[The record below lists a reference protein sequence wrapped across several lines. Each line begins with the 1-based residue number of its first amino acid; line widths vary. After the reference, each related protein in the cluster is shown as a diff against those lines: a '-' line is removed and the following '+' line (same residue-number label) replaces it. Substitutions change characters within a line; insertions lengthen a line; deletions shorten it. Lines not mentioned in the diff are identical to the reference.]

1 MSAGGESSGAGQ
13 AGGKPIVGA
22 AESASRG
29 SRGAVDLKAVLGE
42 VSGLVDNRLGEL
54 LKSPDP
60 QCASIYE
67 AMFYSLMAGGKRFR
81 PALVLL
87 TSRMLGAADD
97 VALPAACA
105 IEMVHTYS
113 LIHDDLPAMDNDD
126 LRRGR
131 PTSHKVF
138 GEAMAILAGDALLT
152 EAFVVLS
159 TRVADGQRSA
169 ALVRELSTAAGA
181 CGMVGGQVLD
191 LESEGREGRDWPVE
205 SIHRRKTGQ
214 LILAAVR
221 LGAVSAGADEGTL
234 DRLSEY
240 GRQVGLA
247 FQIADDVLDARGTAE
262 SLGKTAGK
270 DAASGKRTYVS
281 VYGLEESERRA
292 DAALAA
298 AIEALE
304 PFGAAAE
311 PLRALARFCVE
322 RKS

>member
-1 MSAGGESSGAGQ
+1 MSARA
-13 AGGKPIVGA
+13 AGG
-22 AESASRG
+22 S
-29 SRGAVDLKAVLGE
+29 VDLKGLLGE
-42 VSGLVDNRLGEL
+42 ISGLVDGRLERL
-54 LKSPDP
+54 LESPGAET
-60 QCASIYE
+60 ASIYE
-67 AMFYSLMAGGKRFR
+67 AMRYSVMAGGKRFR

-87 TSRMLGAADD
+87 TSRMLGAGDEA
-97 VALPAACA
+97 AMPAACA

-159 TRVADGQRSA
+159 AQGGEAAPAA

-191 LESEGREGRDWPVE
+191 MEAEGDGGREWPVE
-205 SIHRRKTGQ
+205 SIHRLKTGR

-221 LGAVSAGADEGTL
+221 MGAISAGADEAAL

-247 FQIADDVLDARGTAE
+247 FQIADDLLDARGTAS

-270 DAASGKRTYVS
+270 DAAAGKRTYVS
-281 VYGLEESERRA
+281 VYGVEESQRRA
-292 DAALAA
+292 AAALGGAV
-298 AIEALE
+298 EALE
-304 PFGAAAE
+304 GFGAAGE
-311 PLRALARFCVE
+311 SLRALARFCVE
-322 RKS
+322 RRS